1 MLGIAIV
8 GKVMHLNA
16 EDYIIYLLI
25 DIIFGLVPFI
35 FAVTGLASV
44 KWLCLVS
51 MVVSVLGLT
60 SVFLFSEANVWQ
72 ELKKR
77 FHL

>member
-1 MLGIAIV
+1 MLGITIV
-8 GKVMHLNA
+8 SKVMHLKA

-25 DIIFGLVPFI
+25 NIIFGLVPFI
-35 FAVTGLASV
+35 FAVTGLASI
-44 KWLCLVS
+44 KWLCLAS
-51 MVVSVLGLT
+51 MVVSVVGLT